1 MKKIIFSLFLSLP
14 ILATAQKGSKSS
26 LKLNE
31 EYTTES
37 GLKIKLTKQGKGL
50 PVQKGDRVKVHYTG
64 TLVDGKKFDSSK
76 DRNEPFQ
83 FIIGLKQ
90 VIAGWDEGIALLRV
104 GDEATLT
111 IPPELGYGNR
121 RTGNIPPGAYLIFDV
136 ELLDVEKDV
145 MPKPFEIKD
154 REMKTTVSG
163 LKYGIVQQGDG
174 KQATKGSNVEVH
186 YTGFL
191 ENGDVFD
198 SSVMRGQP
206 ISFRLG
212 AGMVIKGWDEGIA
225 LLREGAKAKLVIPY
239 PLAYGEQGMPP
250 TIPEKATLIFNVEL
264 ISVK

>member
-1 MKKIIFSLFLSLP
+1 MKNILILIGVSFALFVN
-14 ILATAQKGSKSS
+14 AQKGNKSP

-31 EYTTES
+31 DYTTAS
-37 GLKIKLTKQGKGL
+37 GLVIKLTKQGKGL
-50 PVQKGDRVKVHYTG
+50 PADKGDRVKVHYTG

-76 DRNEPFQ
+76 DRDEPFQ

-90 VIAGWDEGIALLRV
+90 VIAGWDEGIAFLRV

-145 MPKPFEIKD
+145 MPKPFEIK
-154 REMKTTVSG
+154 EKELKTTESG
-163 LKYGIVQQGDG
+163 LKYGIASQGEG

-212 AGMVIKGWDEGIA
+212 SGMVIKGWDEGIA
-225 LLREGAKAKLVIPY
+225 LLREGTKAKLIIPY
-239 PLAYGEQGMPP
+239 QLAYGEQGMPP

>member
-1 MKKIIFSLFLSLP
+1 MKN
-14 ILATAQKGSKSS
+14 ILILISVSFAFFVNAQKGNKSP

-31 EYTTES
+31 DYTTAS
-37 GLKIKLTKQGKGL
+37 GLVIKLTKQGKGL
-50 PVQKGDRVKVHYTG
+50 PADKGDRVKVHYTG

-76 DRNEPFQ
+76 DRDEPFQ

-90 VIAGWDEGIALLRV
+90 VIAGWDEGIAFLRV
-104 GDEATLT
+104 GDEARLT

-145 MPKPFEIKD
+145 MPKPFEIK
-154 REMKTTVSG
+154 EKEFKTTESG
-163 LKYGIVQQGDG
+163 LKYGIASQGEG

-212 AGMVIKGWDEGIA
+212 SGMVIKGWDEGIA
-225 LLREGAKAKLVIPY
+225 LLREGTKAKLIIPY
-239 PLAYGEQGMPP
+239 QLAYGEQGMPP